1 MRDTSSILR
10 SERSPG
16 GGNGSPLQYSCL
28 ESPMDRG
35 VWWAAVHV
43 VAKSQMT
50 EVTLHTHTLTCP
62 LRKSYIVSSVQE
74 AWWSTGVYGRE
85 AALLSPFPTLL
96 VLGLNLQYPYP
107 ALLALRAVPCIY
119 IASVWFHLLGSY
131 MGLETALA
139 LHMHFLIVFGDSEVR
154 QREVVWA
161 PEELALPFLTSVLS
175 FIHLASIYQIPV
187 MGQELR

>member
-107 ALLALRAVPCIY
+107 ALLALRAVPCILPVCDS
-119 IASVWFHLLGSY
+119 ICWALTWGWRQPWHFTCISWLSLGTLKCGRGKLFELLRNWHFHFS
-131 MGLETALA
+131 
-139 LHMHFLIVFGDSEVR
+139 H
-154 QREVVWA
+154 Q
-161 PEELALPFLTSVLS
+161 S
-175 FIHLASIYQIPV
+175 FHSSI
-187 MGQELR
+187 